1 MKKYLLLLISAFAW
15 IGVNAYEVDGSTW
28 IIYGNG
34 VDGKTSDLAD
44 GQGLQKLTPP
54 SGITAIK
61 FVGSF
66 PNGWNGT
73 WFNGNGSVE
82 SKAAI
87 TNIDLSEIILPEY
100 NPNGT
105 NPSWGFSNFQNPN
118 LTITWDNKVTGK
130 SAVVSYFPQNT
141 FQDCNIETLHVPGT
155 IKRIYGGAI
164 FEASNERFMKTV
176 IFDEYDANGD
186 GVSDVDMQIDVQGFQ
201 LIYGLADVYINTQGN
216 IDAANNA
223 FPLHQTWGHGD
234 TQLALATLH
243 FPEEKAE
250 DYVNMDHELD
260 EATANDDAAFHVWLV
275 DHYSAAQTRGNG
287 WFEFV
292 NSGANSKTAWPAQFL
307 RTYSHPTLHQLVPAG
322 VKAYIVNTITTNGN
336 KVTLKLKSV
345 NVIPANTGVILF
357 GGANSKTS
365 DGSPALNMVA
375 VNYTGPKYTRESSVK
390 NYLSATASNN
400 PDYSTPVT
408 PYGTDQFGNKHR
420 DFVMGKFSDTDS
432 GKKYYKEH
440 GNYGTGT
447 GLDKGNWVGFF
458 RTKPGAISDVNPGKA
473 YLCLSLDE
481 YPLVDG
487 GEIIMDLAAQRDG
500 TIGEDEFYRTEYYA
514 QGQQLKYLTEDELK
528 QERLWYLDDQTKLE
542 WVKSWGVR
550 QLDSNFSM
558 AKFNGELQDEE
569 WMEILNNETNG
580 ISTVALEEISSDD
593 AIYTLQ
599 GVKVNNPTKGIFI
612 KNGKKYIVK

>member
-1 MKKYLLLLISAFAW
+1 MKKYLLVLICAFAW

-28 IIYGNG
+28 IVYGND
-34 VDGKTSDLAD
+34 VAGKTSDI
-44 GQGLQKLTPP
+44 GNIQNITPP
-54 SGITAIK
+54 AGVTAIK

-66 PNGWNGT
+66 PGGWDGT
-73 WFNGNGSVE
+73 WFNDNGSVE

-87 TNIDLSEIILPEY
+87 TNIDLSKVSFPDD
-100 NPNGT
+100 PNV
-105 NPSWGFSNFQNPN
+105 SWGFSNFQNTK
-118 LTITWDNKVTGK
+118 LTITWPEGVAGNPEG
-130 SAVVSYFPQNT
+130 SGNIRYLPQNT
-141 FQDCNIETLHVPGT
+141 FKNCGMETLHIPGY
-155 IKRIYGGAI
+155 IKAI
-164 FEASNERFMKTV
+164 ARDAIVEAANMQYLKTV
-176 IFDEYDANGD
+176 IFDEWDADGD
-186 GVSDVDMQIDVQGFQ
+186 GNSDVDMDIAQQAFQ